1 MSKDLTLRST
11 SHLKLEPIVAQSVAE
26 EVYQRLRQA
35 IVDGDL
41 SPGQRLIERTI
52 ADSLQ
57 VSRTPVREAL
67 KQLTT
72 EGLVCM
78 DGHRGLIV
86 VRLSI
91 EFIRQAYQTRE
102 VLEGLAA
109 RLAAQCRYDP
119 EDMAKLERALAAM
132 ESRSL
137 SNKEFDTVHA
147 TFHDTIAIM
156 AGNSY
161 VIRYLQDLEVFRTRM
176 VSLEWISK
184 NRVYASF
191 PEHRTI
197 VQAIREGQPDQA
209 EELARLHVV
218 KTRESLIN
226 RLTRDSPVQH
236 G

>member
-1 MSKDLTLRST
+1 
-11 SHLKLEPIVAQSVAE
+11 
-26 EVYQRLRQA
+26 
-35 IVDGDL
+35 
-41 SPGQRLIERTI
+41 
-52 ADSLQ
+52 
-57 VSRTPVREAL
+57 
-67 KQLTT
+67 
-72 EGLVCM
+72 
-78 DGHRGLIV
+78 
-86 VRLSI
+86 
-91 EFIRQAYQTRE
+91 
-102 VLEGLAA
+102 
-109 RLAAQCRYDP
+109 
-119 EDMAKLERALAAM
+119 MAKLERALVAM

-147 TFHDTIAIM
+147 TFHDTIAII

-184 NRVYASF
+184 TRVYASF

-226 RLTRDSPVQH
+226 RLTRGSSVQH